1 MNQDVERIEVVDPS
15 YIPFNVNREEY
26 YLIDEENEDIK
37 DLFYISP
44 NIVKSKIDKGCIVIK
59 IIKKQGQKS

>member
-1 MNQDVERIEVVDPS
+1 MNQDVECIEVVDPS
-15 YIPFNVNREEY
+15 YIPFNVNCGEY

-37 DLFYISP
+37 DLLYISP
-44 NIVKSKIDKGCIVIK
+44 NTLKFKMNKGCIVIK